1 MTHDFRYAIHSLV
14 NTPAFTLV
22 VVLTLSLGI
31 GANTAIFSIADQ
43 LLLRLLPLDR
53 PDELVSFE
61 NPGRLCR
68 PLRTHMRRPGPAS
81 GFRVAS
87 AMASLTSTIR

>member
-22 VVLTLSLGI
+22 VVLTLSIGI

-43 LLLRLLPLDR
+43 LLLRLLPVDR
-53 PDELVSFE
+53 PDELASFE
-61 NPGRLCR
+61 NPGAFAGRSEGNNPYL
-68 PLRTHMRRPGPAS
+68 PDRRAT
-81 GFRVAS
+81 RVDPTLAP
-87 AMASLTSTIR
+87 RYE

>member
-61 NPGRLCR
+61 NPGSLCR
-68 PLRTHMRRPGPAS
+68 PLRGEQHLPAGPPTT
-81 GFRVAS
+81 RVDPILAP
-87 AMASLTSTIR
+87 RYE